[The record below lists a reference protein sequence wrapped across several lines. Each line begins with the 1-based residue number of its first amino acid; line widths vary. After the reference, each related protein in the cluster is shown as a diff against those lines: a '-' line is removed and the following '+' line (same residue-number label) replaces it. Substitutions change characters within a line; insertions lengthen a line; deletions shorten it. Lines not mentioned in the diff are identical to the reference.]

1 MQEIGVCWVQPHK
14 GPVASQ
20 RHAISLD
27 GQKTWFFLS
36 PSPWRI
42 FAPQHPQGGKR
53 DIFSAGYRCNSVT
66 TNIPIGMTPHTK
78 EPMSNTPT
86 TPRPEPRITLTK
98 SNDYRTGYANSVQ
111 VRPSVWDFAL
121 IFGTLNQTAA
131 DAIEIENFQG
141 IYLSPQQAKALF
153 SLLGQNLAQYEAN
166 FGTISLDSPK
176 PANASGSAPGPRPV
190 Q

>member
-1 MQEIGVCWVQPHK
+1 
-14 GPVASQ
+14 
-20 RHAISLD
+20 
-27 GQKTWFFLS
+27 
-36 PSPWRI
+36 
-42 FAPQHPQGGKR
+42 
-53 DIFSAGYRCNSVT
+53 
-66 TNIPIGMTPHTK
+66 
-78 EPMSNTPT
+78 MSNTPT

-131 DAIEIENFQG
+131 DAIEVENFQG
-141 IYLSPQQAKALF
+141 IYLSPQQAKALY

-166 FGTISLDSPK
+166 FGTISLEGPK
-176 PANASGSAPGPRPV
+176 PATTPGSAPGPRPV

>member
-1 MQEIGVCWVQPHK
+1 
-14 GPVASQ
+14 
-20 RHAISLD
+20 
-27 GQKTWFFLS
+27 
-36 PSPWRI
+36 
-42 FAPQHPQGGKR
+42 
-53 DIFSAGYRCNSVT
+53 
-66 TNIPIGMTPHTK
+66 
-78 EPMSNTPT
+78 MSTTPT
-86 TPRPEPRITLTK
+86 SPNPEPRITLTK
-98 SNDYRTGYANSVQ
+98 SPDYRTGYANSVQ
-111 VRPSVWDFAL
+111 IRPSVWDFAL
-121 IFGTLNQTAA
+121 VFGTLNQTAA